1 MIWHNL
7 VLNYVTITISLESE
21 FQKRDIKSPRKK
33 QEKEI
38 LKFRIMPGYLRDI
51 YIMTERIRCC
61 EKGA

>member
-1 MIWHNL
+1 MKGEETD
-7 VLNYVTITISLESE
+7 YS